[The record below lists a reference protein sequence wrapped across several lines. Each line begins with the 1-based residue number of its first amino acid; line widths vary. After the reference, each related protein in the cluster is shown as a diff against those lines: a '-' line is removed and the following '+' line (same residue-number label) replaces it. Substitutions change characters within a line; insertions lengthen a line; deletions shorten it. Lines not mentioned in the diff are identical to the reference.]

1 MSRNTKTA
9 AVFIAIVS
17 IALPFAAN
25 PKKRSG
31 TRNQRNETPQNAP
44 KVLWRKPA
52 DISARDLFYGPGGK
66 EDQPGITYT
75 FLKEDLKGSHP
86 KFDVRDQNGVKWR
99 AKLGAEAR
107 PETVASRLVWAVG
120 YYTNEDYFLPVLRV
134 RNMPRLQRGQ
144 NLVSPDGSITN
155 LRLKRYL
162 KDEKKIALWR
172 WHRNPFVGTRELNGL
187 RVMMALINNWDL
199 KDDNNSV
206 YEEQAGASSGSAEL
220 RYMVSDL
227 GASFGTTG
235 RSWTPTRSRG
245 DLNSYRHS
253 KFITKITDDYV
264 DFRTPSRPALL
275 FIFNPVA
282 LIMHLRLHWIGQH
295 IPRSDAKW
303 VGQLLA
309 QLSPDQIGDAF
320 RAAGYSPQEVDAFT
334 SLVRERI
341 DELSK
346 L

>member
-1 MSRNTKTA
+1 MSRNIKTA

-25 PKKRSG
+25 PKKRSE

-66 EDQPGITYT
+66 EDQPGTTCT
-75 FLKEDLKGSHP
+75 FIKEDLKGSHP

-107 PETVASRLVWAVG
+107 PEMVASRLVWAVG

-162 KDEKKIALWR
+162 KGEKKIALWR

-206 YEEQAGASSGSAEL
+206 YEEQAGAGSRKSSL
-220 RYMVSDL
+220 RS
-227 GASFGTTG
+227 
-235 RSWTPTRSRG
+235 
-245 DLNSYRHS
+245 
-253 KFITKITDDYV
+253 TKICYLRWELVACPQYYGHLNGEKSMGESRILTLDSEEIVYGEHTTRNVRLAAAVLNADSASC
-264 DFRTPSRPALL
+264 FRWRADCRVQQRHTCQCHEIPTGDNQTNQPCEGRGGATPNTLCHSA
-275 FIFNPVA
+275 
-282 LIMHLRLHWIGQH
+282 
-295 IPRSDAKW
+295 
-303 VGQLLA
+303 
-309 QLSPDQIGDAF
+309 
-320 RAAGYSPQEVDAFT
+320 
-334 SLVRERI
+334 
-341 DELSK
+341 
-346 L
+346 